1 MPESAAL
8 DQNSTGE
15 EDARVDMQC
24 RPKEAA

>member
-8 DQNSTGE
+8 DHNSTGG

-24 RPKEAA
+24 RPKEET